1 MPSENNNNNDGG
13 KKLLAIAIVAAI
25 ASSIVAG
32 SLFFLAP
39 EGQALGETDNNIN
52 NNDNDDNNSNN
63 NKKEVTLVAEEAQIE
78 IAPGER
84 VKAWTYNGTVPGPT
98 LRFTEGDNVT
108 IHFINKTPLAHTL
121 HLHGNHDDESDGVHP
136 QVLPGQSYNYTFVA
150 DPAGALMYHC
160 HAYPT
165 SLHIRM
171 GMYGALIID
180 PKDDEPEPARE
191 FVIVMGEFDP
201 KDQESFV
208 PKYYLVNGYADQ
220 YMGDNMLHAKQGE
233 LVRMYFINM
242 GTTIPYSFHLHST
255 IFKAYPSGLWSNDPI
270 DAQTVEI
277 GPGNAAMVEARWKW
291 PGTYLFHSHGLQE
304 ERGNMGEIMVE
315 PSQGPYEAESMV
327 GWQHEQIEKL
337 QKPEVVEHTAGTNAT
352 APASSHHGTG
362 PQVAI
367 AKGSW
372 DNKQKQNY
380 SPREMSV
387 NAGLE
392 VTWVNQD
399 ATVHTVTDRQGAFDS
414 SLIEAGGS
422 WTHKFDSAGK
432 YDYYCA
438 LHPWM
443 EGTLTVE

>member
-1 MPSENNNNNDGG
+1 MSSENNSNTGG
-13 KKLLAIAIVAAI
+13 KKLLAFAIVAAVV
-25 ASSIVAG
+25 SSAAAG
-32 SLFFLAP
+32 SLLFLAP
-39 EGQALGETDNNIN
+39 EGQAAGVVAAAAGSK
-52 NNDNDDNNSNN
+52 DDGAK
-63 NKKEVTLVAEEAQIE
+63 KKEVTLVAEEAEIE

-108 IHFINKTPLAHTL
+108 LHFINKTPLAHTV
-121 HLHGNHDDESDGVHP
+121 HLHGNHDDESDGVNP
-136 QVLPGQSYNYTFVA
+136 QILPGQTYNYTFVA

-165 SLHIRM
+165 SHHIRM

-180 PKDDEPEPARE
+180 PNDKPAPARE
-191 FVIVMGEFDP
+191 FAIVMGEFDP
-201 KDQESFV
+201 ENQENFV

-220 YMGDNMLHAKQGE
+220 YMGDKMLHAKQGE
-233 LVRMYFINM
+233 LVRMYVINM

-255 IFKAYPSGLWSNDPI
+255 IFKAYPSGLWSNAPI

-277 GPGNAAMVEARWKW
+277 GPGNAAIIEAKWKW

-315 PSQGPYEAESMV
+315 PSQGPYQAESMI

-337 QKPEVVEHTAGTNAT
+337 QKPEMTTTEHASGANNAT
-352 APASSHHGTG
+352 ATAAPAAGHHGTG

-372 DNKQKQNY
+372 DNKQKENY

-387 NAGLE
+387 NAGSEL
-392 VTWVNQD
+392 TWENHD
-399 ATVHTVTDRQGAFDS
+399 ATMHTVTDRKGAFDS
-414 SLIEAGGS
+414 SMIYAGGS

-443 EGTLTVE
+443 EGSVTVG